1 MSQLSL
7 KFLQSQP
14 FYELFHKLYIMQDN
28 YIVYYS
34 LQFSCLLNFQGMKDS
49 CLFQKFPEKEVS
61 VYIQL
66 LWRKTKSFW
75 PEA

>member
-1 MSQLSL
+1 
-7 KFLQSQP
+7 
-14 FYELFHKLYIMQDN
+14 MQDN